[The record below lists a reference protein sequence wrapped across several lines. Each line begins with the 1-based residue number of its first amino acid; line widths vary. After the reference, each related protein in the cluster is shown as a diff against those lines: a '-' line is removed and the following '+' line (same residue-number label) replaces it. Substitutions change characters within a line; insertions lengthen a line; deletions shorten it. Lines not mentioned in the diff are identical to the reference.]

1 MPEPEMQDDLVD
13 RLEPIVQQEAQRI
26 LSEAQFQPDPAL
38 VAEGWERRFITDATR
53 LKEVIDL
60 YAELGYAVRAEPLKV
75 EEFGDDCEGCTL
87 VALLQFKTIY
97 TRKKNSARCHRK
109 P

>member
-1 MPEPEMQDDLVD
+1 MSEPQAYDDLAD

-38 VAEGWERRFITDATR
+38 VAKGWERRFITDAMR
-53 LKEVIDL
+53 LHEVVEL
-60 YAELGYAVRAEPLKV
+60 YTELGYEVHAEPLKV

-97 TRKKNSARCHRK
+97 TRKKNPGAS
-109 P
+109 